1 MNALELQE
9 LAKSKF
15 DLLSFK
21 KTLKE
26 RISTQLVVTHNNG
39 LFKATPELITLV
51 YLLNQKVVPHSIE
64 ADDSTIYLEDSFGNP
79 VKADGEKLFYDLVAA
94 HQYAHNAWHIEYEE
108 SKKLRKLDV

>member
-1 MNALELQE
+1 MDAASLQE

-26 RISTQLVVTHNNG
+26 KIDTQLVVTHNNG
-39 LFKATPELITLV
+39 LFKATPELISLV
-51 YLLNQKVVPHSIE
+51 HILSKSSN
-64 ADDSTIYLEDSFGNP
+64 TIYLEDSFGNP
-79 VKADGEKLFYDLVAA
+79 IKADGEKLFYDLVAA